1 MALLSCPIIVL
12 VLNIWFAVT
21 NLMSLFFAFN
31 SGIPPTLLGP
41 LDTSGIKIALD
52 RVIVNRLKKGRGL

>member
-1 MALLSCPIIVL
+1 MALLPCPIIVL

-21 NLMSLFFAFN
+21 NFVSLFFAFN

-41 LDTSGIKIALD
+41 LDTSGIEIPLG
-52 RVIVNRLKKGRGL
+52 RVIVN